1 MSATK
6 LPNQDPPTTAPISR
20 KSWVYEAGE
29 RREDTWAGDRASLE
43 AKYEAL
49 KVQAQVPGE
58 NIGELELANTNGR
71 ATLVC
76 RYGRTSDVSG
86 SDITIIEEL
95 YAVDVL
101 VDIRRAPYWDAM
113 SDDEMAVVNQA
124 FENQWT
130 EDEID
135 ANSEIPW
142 TTSWTDLMKNL
153 RYHLV
158 HGVDT
163 YFETGFVLRRSSHG
177 VRTSQ
182 IKGSFANINDV
193 VSTPDFTTPMDSL
206 IAAMPTG
213 EWLKKPIECEHL
225 GRGRW
230 RVTEEYHWAEKWS
243 VVYGGTWG
251 WTAP

>member
-1 MSATK
+1 MSVTK
-6 LPNQDPPTTAPISR
+6 NPNVAVPDNPQSYT
-20 KSWVYEAGE
+20 KSWLYGVGE
-29 RREDTWAGDRASLE
+29 RTEQQWNGDRASIE
-43 AKYEAL
+43 TKYDAL
-49 KVQAQVPGE
+49 KTLSAIPGQ
-58 NIGELELANTNGR
+58 NVSELNLSTSNGR
-71 ATLVC
+71 ATLIA
-76 RYGRTSDVSG
+76 RFGRSDTVTG
-86 SDITIIEEL
+86 SEITIVEEL

-124 FENQWT
+124 FDNQWT

-135 ANSEIPW
+135 ANAEIPW

-163 YFETGFVLRRSSHG
+163 YFETAFVLRRSSHG

-182 IKGSFANINDV
+182 IKASFTDINDV
-193 VSTPDFTTPMDSL
+193 VTAPTFSTQMNDLVESL
-206 IAAMPTG
+206 PSG
-213 EWLKKPIECEHL
+213 EWLKKPPEVEHL

-230 RVTEEYHWAEKWS
+230 RVSEEYHWAEKWS

-251 WTAP
+251 WTA